1 MNVRPLSR
9 SDGCGGVRW
18 KEVERFKTKAFEGVE
33 VEGGRC
39 GCEEAAVRGEAR
51 VVVGVSV
58 NLDVFSSV

>member
-1 MNVRPLSR
+1 M
-9 SDGCGGVRW
+9 
-18 KEVERFKTKAFEGVE
+18 ERFKTKAFEGVE

>member
-1 MNVRPLSR
+1 M
-9 SDGCGGVRW
+9 
-18 KEVERFKTKAFEGVE
+18 ERFKTKAFEGVE

-58 NLDVFSSV
+58 NLDMFSTYLAKNIRLFIPSTS